1 MRVLI
6 DINHPAHIHFFK
18 NLYVELKERGH
29 FVAITA
35 TEKDIATL
43 LLKKYNIPFINI
55 GRYRSPLFLKF
66 IDFIIIAIKFI
77 FIVNKLKPD
86 YIFSISSA
94 RPFGKVGYRK
104 VKTYIFTDTEH
115 ATEQIRLFKPFA
127 TKIFTPLC
135 FEVDLG
141 KKHIKYNGYHE
152 LAYLHPDKFK
162 PNIKTL
168 NKINLKE
175 TDVFF
180 VLRFVS
186 WEASHDLGQSG
197 ISLHTKQQLVKL
209 LEKKGKVVI
218 SSEGNLSPEFEKYRM
233 SICPS
238 KMHDLL
244 YYSSLFIG
252 EGATMAS
259 ECAVLGT
266 PCIYVNSLDA
276 GTLKDQVKNGLLI
289 SLRSEKKLINIA
301 QKKIDNLNNEKIK
314 IKANSRKILK
324 EKINV
329 AEFIL
334 NLIPL
339 KSKTF

>member
-6 DINHPAHIHFFK
+6 DINHPGHVHLFK
-18 NLYVELKERGH
+18 NLYFELKKRKV
-29 FVAITA
+29 FVLVTA
-35 TEKDIATL
+35 THKDVATL
-43 LLKKYNIPFINI
+43 LLQKYDIPFIDLGTYGKSKI
-55 GRYRSPLFLKF
+55 SKILQLPIKSLQLSYITWKHKIDCLFGVSFRVAHAGFLTK
-66 IDFIIIAIKFI
+66 
-77 FIVNKLKPD
+77 
-86 YIFSISSA
+86 
-94 RPFGKVGYRK
+94 RK
-104 VKTYIFTDTEH
+104 SFVFDDTEH
-115 ATEQIRLFKPFA
+115 AKQEILLYKYFA
-127 TKIFTPLC
+127 TRILTPDC
-135 FEVDLG
+135 FERDLG

-152 LAYLHPDKFK
+152 LAYLHPDRFK
-162 PNIKTL
+162 PNLETL
-168 NKINLKE
+168 KELNLKE
-175 TDVFF
+175 NDVFF

-186 WEASHDLGQSG
+186 WDAGHDFGESG
-197 ISLHTKQQLVKL
+197 ISLNTKRQLVRL
-209 LEKKGKVVI
+209 LQKKGRVII
-218 SSEGNLSPEFEKYRM
+218 SSEGELAAEFEKYRM
-233 SICPS
+233 SICPT

-276 GTLKDQVKNGLLI
+276 GTLKEQVKNGLLI
-289 SLRSEKKLINIA
+289 SLRSEKKLINIT

-334 NLIPL
+334 SLT
-339 KSKTF
+339 S

>member
-55 GRYRSPLFLKF
+55 GRYRPPLFLKF

-94 RPFGKVGYRK
+94 RPFGKFGYRK

-115 ATEQIRLFKPFA
+115 ASEQIRLFKPFA
-127 TKIFTPLC
+127 KKIFTPLC
-135 FEVDLG
+135 FEKDLG

-152 LAYLHPDKFK
+152 LAYLSPNKFT
-162 PNIKTL
+162 PNPKTL
-168 NKINLKE
+168 DEIGVNVD
-175 TDVFF
+175 DVFF
-180 VLRFVS
+180 VIRFVS
-186 WEASHDLGQSG
+186 WEASHDIGHAG
-197 ISLHTKQQLVKL
+197 ISLKTKQQIVKL
-209 LEKKGKVVI
+209 LQEKGRVII
-218 SSEGNLSPEFEKYRM
+218 SSEEKLDSDFEKYRM
-233 SICPS
+233 NICPS

-266 PCIYVNSLDA
+266 PSIYVNSLNA
-276 GTLKDQVKNGLLI
+276 GTLRDQVEYGLLT
-289 SLRSEKKLINIA
+289 SLRSDKNLIAIT
-301 QKKIDNLNNEKIK
+301 QKKMNDLNGEKEKCRTNSKKMLNEKIDVT
-314 IKANSRKILK
+314 N
-324 EKINV
+324 
-329 AEFIL
+329 FIL
-334 NLIPL
+334 NLVP
-339 KSKTF
+339 